1 MTIDRRGRIYLSLSY
16 FRPHDWPRDERVAN
30 RYHHRMILIS
40 EDGGATWRFATLG
53 DFLQGVLTD

>member
-1 MTIDRRGRIYLSLSY
+1 MTVDRRGRIFLSLNY

-40 EDGGATWRFATLG
+40 EDRGDTWRFATLA